1 MKILRFLLSFCL
13 LRCLTVSARRSLLA
27 KVAALCVGGSSVLC
41 FGAAPD
47 RFERTKTRIDALL
60 NHRLKPEPLPTKPA
74 NPFLFTGPGALFAV
88 KNDGPTNPTPVVPD
102 TAPNTVMSDE
112 QILAFCVSRIRIGG
126 QVMRGERAHLL
137 INSATYKDG
146 DLIPVRANAEI
157 VYYVKVVRIS
167 PGEVVFGYNDVF
179 VTFPLKN

>member
-13 LRCLTVSARRSLLA
+13 LRCLAV
-27 KVAALCVGGSSVLC
+27 ALCVGGPSVLC
-41 FGAAPD
+41 FGASPD
-47 RFERTKTRIDALL
+47 RFERTKTRIDALI
-60 NHRLKPEPLPTKPA
+60 NHRLKPEPLPAKPA

-88 KNDGPTNPTPVVPD
+88 KNDGTTNPTPVVPD
-102 TAPNTVMSDE
+102 ATPNTVMSDE